1 MIIGEFFRGLFLM
14 IWRVATDQ
22 PEAKA
27 GLLAVFPPSARPVIS
42 AVLTVSPIIGIFA
55 TLFALTTLLER
66 KGLGRIQNR
75 LGPNRVGPFGIL
87 QPVADGLKMLT
98 KEDIIPRSADA
109 LVHFLA
115 PVVLAVPTILA
126 FAVLPYGRNLV
137 PVDMDAGILFFFA
150 VGASTELA
158 IFMAGW
164 SSRNKYSLL
173 GAMRAIAQMISYEIP
188 LIISSV
194 SVIMIAGSL
203 SPVEIVAQQG
213 RYLAGGFVPHWFVL
227 TPWGLAGF
235 IMFLIASLAESNR
248 SPFDIPEAES
258 ELIAGHLTEYSGFK
272 YALFFM
278 AEYFGMF
285 AVSGLAVT
293 LFLGG
298 WHAPFELLEIVPSYV
313 WFFAKL
319 MGLVCLFIWVRG
331 TVPRLRVDQLLN
343 FAWKFMLPLSLLNLV
358 AAAVWH
364 FTAAWEF
371 PGASLSRWLLGAVMI
386 GVPYVWLGRALSGSK
401 KITQRTYRF
410 AD

>member
-1 MIIGEFFRGLFLM
+1 MISAFLKGLISML
-14 IWRVATDQ
+14 WRVATDQ
-22 PEAKA
+22 PDPKA
-27 GLLAVFPPSARPVIS
+27 DLLPVFPVCVQPIVS
-42 AVLTVSPIIGIFA
+42 AVLTVSPILVIFA

-75 LGPNRVGPFGIL
+75 LGPNRVGPFGL
-87 QPVADGLKMLT
+87 FQPVADGLKMLT
-98 KEDIIPRSADA
+98 KEDIIPRSADK
-109 LVHFLA
+109 LVHLLA
-115 PVVLAVPTILA
+115 PVVLAVPTMLA
-126 FAVLPYGRNLV
+126 LAVLPYGRNLV
-137 PVDMDAGILFFFA
+137 PINIDAGILFFFA

-194 SVIMIAGSL
+194 TVIMIAGSL
-203 SPVEIVAQQG
+203 SPVEIVEKQG
-213 RYLAGGFVPHWFVL
+213 NYLLGGFVPHWFAL
-227 TPWGLAGF
+227 TPWGLAGL

-285 AVSGLAVT
+285 AMCGLAVT

-298 WHAPFELLEIVPSYV
+298 WHAPFAFLDFIPSYV
-313 WFFAKL
+313 WFFGKL
-319 MGLVCLFIWVRG
+319 MALVCLFIWVRG
-331 TVPRLRVDQLLN
+331 TVPRLRVDQLLS
-343 FAWKFMLPLSLLNLV
+343 FAWKFMLPMSLFNLV
-358 AAAVWH
+358 AAALWH
-364 FTAAWEF
+364 FTSVWEF
-371 PGASLSRWLLGAVMI
+371 PGAIVARWVLCAVVI
-386 GVPYVWLGRALSGSK
+386 AVPYVWLGRALGGSK
-401 KITQRTYRF
+401 KIAQRTYRF

>member
-1 MIIGEFFRGLFLM
+1 MIGDFIKGLFLM
-14 IWRVATDQ
+14 LWRVVSDQ
-22 PEAKA
+22 PDAKA
-27 GLLAVFPPSARPVIS
+27 DLLPVFAPPLQPVIS
-42 AVLTVSPIIGIFA
+42 AVLTVSPILIVFA
-55 TLFALTTLLER
+55 SLFALTTWIER

-75 LGPNRVGPFGIL
+75 LGPNRVGPCGLF

-98 KEDIIPRSADA
+98 KEDIVPRSADK
-109 LVHFLA
+109 LIHFLA
-115 PVVLAVPTILA
+115 PIVLAVPTMLA

-137 PVDMDAGILFFFA
+137 PIDIDAGILFFFA

-194 SVIMIAGSL
+194 AVIMIAGSL
-203 SPVEIVAQQG
+203 SPVQIVEQQSG
-213 RYLAGGFVPHWFVL
+213 YLFGGLVPHWFVL

-235 IMFLIASLAESNR
+235 VIFLIASLAESNR

-298 WHAPFELLEIVPSYV
+298 WHAPFEFLDFVPSYI
-313 WFFAKL
+313 WFFSKL
-319 MGLVCLFIWVRG
+319 MALVVLFIWIRG

-343 FAWKFMLPLSLLNLV
+343 FAWKFMLPMSLLNLV
-358 AAAVWH
+358 VAAVWH
-364 FTAAWEF
+364 FTAVWNF
-371 PGASLSRWLLGAVMI
+371 PGAILGRWLLGAVMI
-386 GVPYVWLGRALSGSK
+386 AVPYVVLGRALTGSK
-401 KITQRTYRF
+401 KVTLRTYRF
-410 AD
+410 AN